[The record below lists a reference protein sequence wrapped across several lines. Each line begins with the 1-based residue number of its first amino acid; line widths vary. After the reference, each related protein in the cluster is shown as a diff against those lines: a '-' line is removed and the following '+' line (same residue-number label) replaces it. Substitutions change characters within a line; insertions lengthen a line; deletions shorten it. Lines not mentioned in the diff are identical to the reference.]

1 MQPRRAI
8 LRVLTVAV
16 LAGAAAFVVRN
27 FLVEPDFMGQICG
40 GSGAAPSWC
49 LVRQAVV
56 LGFVFNVYGYASV
69 AAAVFAMLSG
79 WRPLAWLALAAG
91 ILGCVLYRFDPAGA
105 GVLLA
110 ALVLARLGARGVERR
125 DPQQPA

>member
-8 LRVLTVAV
+8 LRILLVAA
-16 LAGAAAFVVRN
+16 LAGAAALVVRK
-27 FLVEPDFMGQICG
+27 FLVEPDFMGQLCS
-40 GSGAAPSWC
+40 GSAAPAWC
-49 LVRQAVV
+49 FVRHAVV

-69 AAAVFAMLSG
+69 AAALLALLLRSAA
-79 WRPLAWLALAAG
+79 LAWFALAAG

-110 ALVLARLGARGVERR
+110 ALALARLGAGGEEGRAAE
-125 DPQQPA
+125 QQA

>member
-16 LAGAAAFVVRN
+16 LVGAAAFLVRK
-27 FLVEPDFMGQICG
+27 FLVEPDFMGQLCG
-40 GSGAAPSWC
+40 GSGAPAWC
-49 LVRQAVV
+49 LVRHAVV

-69 AAAVFAMLSG
+69 AAALLAMVLRFA
-79 WRPLAWLALAAG
+79 PLAWLALGIG

-110 ALVLARLGARGVERR
+110 ALALARLDAGGVEGSA
-125 DPQQPA
+125 PEQEA

>member
-8 LRVLTVAV
+8 LRVLLGAA
-16 LAGAAAFVVRN
+16 LAGAAAFVVRE
-27 FLVEPDFMGQICG
+27 FLVEPDFMGKLCG
-40 GSGAAPSWC
+40 GSAAPAWC
-49 LVRQAVV
+49 LVRHAVV

-69 AAAVFAMLSG
+69 AAALLALLLRSTA
-79 WRPLAWLALAAG
+79 LAWFALAAG

-110 ALVLARLGARGVERR
+110 ALVLARLGAGGEEGRAAE
-125 DPQQPA
+125 QQA

>member
-16 LAGAAAFVVRN
+16 LAGAAAFLVRK
-27 FLVEPDFMGQICG
+27 FLVEPDFMGQLCG
-40 GSGAAPSWC
+40 GNGAPSWC

-56 LGFVFNVYGYASV
+56 LGFVFNAYGYASV
-69 AAAVFAMLSG
+69 AAALLAMVFRAA
-79 WRPLAWLALAAG
+79 PFAWFALAIG

-110 ALVLARLGARGVERR
+110 ALALARLGAGRVEGRA
-125 DPQQPA
+125 PEQEA